1 VVDTLQEI
9 PHVPGRLNP
18 LPGIND
24 SLLLDDSYNATPLSM
39 IAGLQTLSTIAAG
52 KRIAVL
58 GDMDELGS
66 ASEAMHRRVGRC
78 ASQSVD
84 VLVTKGNE
92 AAWIADE
99 ARSSGLNPS
108 QVIVTY
114 TAQDA
119 ISAVIASTEPG
130 SSILVKGS
138 ASARL
143 ESVVGSLL
151 AEPDLASDVLV
162 RQDRAWRNTVVVRP
176 DRPTWLDIELG
187 AVGHNVRTL
196 RSIAQGRE
204 LMVVLKGDAYGHGA
218 AQVAHTAL
226 FNGAS
231 ACAVACV
238 PEGRG
243 LRDAGIEAP
252 ILVLGYTPGWQ
263 AREAVR
269 LSLVL
274 SVFDM
279 RTAAAYSEAAQA
291 LNRSVPVHVKVDTGM
306 HRLGVNY
313 QTAAE
318 FVRTVRGLPNLDV
331 TGIFTHFAM
340 ADELTERAI
349 RTTDLQ
355 IDRFNSVLADLESTG
370 ERPPVAHAANS
381 AALLTRPDALYDMV
395 RPGIAVYGLPPAPDI
410 EISGLIPALSWKSQV
425 AQVHSLGP
433 GEHVGYGHEW
443 SSAGE
448 SRIAT
453 VPVGYADGFR
463 RGPTTW
469 KHILIRGQRAP
480 VIGRVSMDQIGVDVT
495 HVPSV
500 RTGDQAVLIGTQ
512 GSEQLPT
519 TQIAEWLGTSVYEV
533 VAEIL
538 ARVPR
543 VN

>member
-1 VVDTLQEI
+1 
-9 PHVPGRLNP
+9 
-18 LPGIND
+18 
-24 SLLLDDSYNATPLSM
+24 
-39 IAGLQTLSTIAAG
+39 
-52 KRIAVL
+52 
-58 GDMDELGS
+58 
-66 ASEAMHRRVGRC
+66 
-78 ASQSVD
+78 
-84 VLVTKGNE
+84 
-92 AAWIADE
+92 
-99 ARSSGLNPS
+99 
-108 QVIVTY
+108 
-114 TAQDA
+114 
-119 ISAVIASTEPG
+119 
-130 SSILVKGS
+130 
-138 ASARL
+138 
-143 ESVVGSLL
+143 
-151 AEPDLASDVLV
+151 
-162 RQDRAWRNTVVVRP
+162 
-176 DRPTWLDIELG
+176 
-187 AVGHNVRTL
+187 
-196 RSIAQGRE
+196 
-204 LMVVLKGDAYGHGA
+204 
-218 AQVAHTAL
+218 
-226 FNGAS
+226 
-231 ACAVACV
+231 
-238 PEGRG
+238 
-243 LRDAGIEAP
+243 
-252 ILVLGYTPGWQ
+252 
-263 AREAVR
+263 
-269 LSLVL
+269 
-274 SVFDM
+274 M